1 MKGFES
7 KRCPV
12 CQSKL
17 EIQRL
22 CCPGCGAEYPVQLPL
37 SRFEQLTEEETD
49 FLISFLRCRG
59 NLKAVGAEKNLS
71 YPTVKKRLEEVL
83 VALDLAEQTEYKRE
97 EPIDMRMYHP
107 ELIDVTKISDLVKRK
122 IYENGGTVTIQ
133 LYNGDPCLIAA
144 ENDGRSFSSNKLG
157 GVKYTYE
164 AFDVIADCLRNAPGY
179 RAPKGNARNKADKVG
194 YGKCCEGTVIY
205 YFAVHYAKKRLG
217 ESTFDPIFVLAAVM
231 EWAGIIRNDR
241 GYLELMPAYR

>member
-1 MKGFES
+1 M
-7 KRCPV
+7 
-12 CQSKL
+12 
-17 EIQRL
+17 
-22 CCPGCGAEYPVQLPL
+22 
-37 SRFEQLTEEETD
+37 
-49 FLISFLRCRG
+49 
-59 NLKAVGAEKNLS
+59 AVGAEEILS
-71 YPTVKKRLEEVL
+71 YPMVKKRLEEVL

-164 AFDVIADCLRNAPGY
+164 VFDVIADCLRRAPGY
-179 RAPKGNARNKADKVG
+179 RAPKGNARNKEDKVG

-205 YFAVHYAKKRLG
+205 YFAVNYANKKLG
-217 ESTFDPIFVLAAVM
+217 ESTYDPIFVLAAVM